1 MRSLLKW
8 AGGKASL
15 IRTIR
20 ALLPGDLDGRGY
32 HEPFVGG
39 GAVFFSLEP
48 RRGSINDVNPR
59 LMNFYR
65 VVRDHPEELIE
76 EALSYRYDE
85 GEYYRLR
92 DRFNSRETDEV
103 EDAAILIYLNRTGY
117 NGLYRVNSRGEF
129 NVPFGT
135 YKSPT
140 IIHPARILKASD
152 VLRRIDILSEDF
164 TYVQRLA
171 GEGDVCYLDPPYHP
185 ASRTASFTDY
195 AAGGF
200 GSGDQERLRSLC
212 LRLDERRVAFVQSN
226 SDTGFVRELYR
237 GTPFRLISLRTKRM
251 LSSKVSSRS
260 RGYDLL
266 ITNNAQALQIDK

>member
-1 MRSLLKW
+1 LRPLLKW

-15 IRTIR
+15 TKVIRT
-20 ALLPGDLDGRGY
+20 LLPGSLEGRGY

-48 RRGSINDVNPR
+48 TRGSVNDVNPR

-65 VVRDHPEELIE
+65 VVRDRPEELIE
-76 EALSYRYDE
+76 VALGYRYDE

-92 DRFNSRETDEV
+92 DRFNAGETDNV
-103 EDAAILIYLNRTGY
+103 EDAAILIYLNKTGY
-117 NGLYRVNSRGEF
+117 NGLYRVNAKGEF

-140 IIHPARILKASD
+140 IIHPARIRRASE
-152 VLRRIDILSEDF
+152 VLRRIDILNEDF
-164 TYVQRLA
+164 TCVERLA

-200 GSGDQERLRSLC
+200 GERDQGRLRDLC
-212 LRLDERRVAFVQSN
+212 LRLDERGVVFVQSN
-226 SDTGFVRELYR
+226 SDTGFVRELYSATR
-237 GTPFRLISLRTKRM
+237 FSLISLRTSRM

-266 ITNNAQALQIDK
+266 ITNRR